1 MASTPTRG
9 FRRPASPGRD
19 RIRAR
24 ASVRSTKSAP
34 NTREQLVGKI
44 SDSLRQNLNRENPKI
59 AISRRFM
66 ILVAIFALLLL
77 CYGRSMQ
84 VYFTQ
89 QHDLAEANTRIVM
102 QQKKIDEL
110 STEINRWNDPAYV
123 KAQARTR
130 LGWILPGETGYQ
142 VLGDDGKL
150 LGEGANLNANLDTRA
165 NWWDRMWGTLK
176 IADKPA

>member
-1 MASTPTRG
+1 MAPTPVRG

-24 ASVRSTKSAP
+24 AGSRTAKFAP

-44 SDSLRQNLNRENPKI
+44 SDSLTQNLNRENRKI
-59 AISRRFM
+59 IISRRFM
-66 ILVAIFALLLL
+66 ILVAIFTLLLL
-77 CYGRSMQ
+77 CYGKSMQ

-89 QHDLAEANTRIVM
+89 QHDLAAANTRIM
-102 QQKKIDEL
+102 AQQKKINEL
-110 STEINRWNDPAYV
+110 SEEVNRWNDPAYI

-150 LGEGANLNANLDTRA
+150 LGEGANLNANLDSRA
-165 NWWDRMWGTLK
+165 TWWDRMWGTLK
-176 IADKPA
+176 VADKPA